1 MKKYFI
7 KLDDA
12 NSVDRGMSIRIE
24 RKSIKSTYFKSKGVK
39 VWREIFCFHF
49 ERVIY
54 MSLLIWLPHPNRPV
68 QSVKNSWD

>member
-39 VWREIFCFHF
+39 V
-49 ERVIY
+49 
-54 MSLLIWLPHPNRPV
+54 
-68 QSVKNSWD
+68 